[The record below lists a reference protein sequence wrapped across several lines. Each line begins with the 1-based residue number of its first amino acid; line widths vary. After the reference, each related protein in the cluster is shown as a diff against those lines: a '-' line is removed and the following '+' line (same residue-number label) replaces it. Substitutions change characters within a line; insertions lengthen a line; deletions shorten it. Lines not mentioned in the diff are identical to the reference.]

1 MCGMTDATDGVRN
14 SPTTA
19 NKSAGPITVGLAG
32 LIIGVLLMTFGPGVA
47 AGTAVILGI
56 MAILVGLAALLD
68 GVHKLVQ
75 NLDNATQAILDRR
88 P

>member
-1 MCGMTDATDGVRN
+1 MTDDATDGDQN
-14 SPTTA
+14 SPTVA
-19 NKSAGPITVGLAG
+19 NKSAGPITLGLGG
-32 LIIGVLLMTFGPGVA
+32 LIIGMLLLAFGPDIA

-56 MAILVGLAALLD
+56 MAILVGLVFLLD

>member
-1 MCGMTDATDGVRN
+1 MCDMTDATDDVQN
-14 SPTTA
+14 SPTVA
-19 NKSAGPITVGLAG
+19 NKSAGPITLGLGG
-32 LIIGVLLMTFGPGVA
+32 LIIGLLLMTAGVGALGTVGVIVGFA
-47 AGTAVILGI
+47 AL
-56 MAILVGLAALLD
+56 LVGLAALLD